1 MTNSTFKIVIGECKR
16 AAQIMDKIMV
26 GSLPWEALFEG
37 HAFFRNYEHFLE
49 IVVSSDNAS
58 RQLKWYVVVLLE
70 IVKVI
75 NILNCRTGLVESRIR
90 GLLNKLESVNG
101 LALAHPFIEGF
112 DNTYNCTSFDEVD
125 AATRGAG
132 IKTQDSGQGMTVY
145 TRTFYI
151 GLYFKPVPGNSSWVC
166 VCA

>member
-1 MTNSTFKIVIGECKR
+1 M
-16 AAQIMDKIMV
+16 
-26 GSLPWEALFEG
+26 
-37 HAFFRNYEHFLE
+37 
-49 IVVSSDNAS
+49 
-58 RQLKWYVVVLLE
+58 
-70 IVKVI
+70 
-75 NILNCRTGLVESRIR
+75 ESRIR

-132 IKTQDSGQGMTVY
+132 IKTQESGQGMTVY

-151 GLYFKPVPGNSSWVC
+151 GLYFKPVPGNSSCAC
-166 VCA
+166 VCMHKQTMLNRISYYSSRTSTTHRY